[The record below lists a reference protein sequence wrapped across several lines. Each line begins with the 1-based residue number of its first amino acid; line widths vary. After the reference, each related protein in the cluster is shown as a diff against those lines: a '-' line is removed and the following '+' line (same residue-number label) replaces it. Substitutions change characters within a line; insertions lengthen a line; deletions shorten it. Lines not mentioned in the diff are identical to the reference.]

1 MKRIN
6 WLILITSI
14 FISLSFNLKF
24 AIKKG
29 LDYFVNDFHINFV
42 FIIKTT
48 IISIII
54 YFILYL
60 LFKLL
65 DKTKLNNKKLEI
77 TKTIKIKIFI
87 LILIPSLVYLIV
99 HYPAVYLNDTNFILY
114 SPIYMS
120 YGHPLFYGIIMSLI
134 FFSFKVFFSPSISVF
149 IMSIIQALISSII
162 ITEVIV
168 WFNSKIKNKLLTI
181 ILILYYFLPPII
193 ANYNIALNKDTPY
206 SLMMLIFFVLI
217 YEFIETKGK
226 ILLEKKYLI
235 KLIIVSIITIYIRT
249 NGIYVIIP
257 TLFILF
263 IVYGLKN
270 HIIRYISIIVL
281 IIVFSLIQTITIDLI
296 GVAYLK
302 REMYAVPIQQI
313 CYMVKYHPNELSNKD
328 YRLLSKI
335 IKKTKKTIN
344 KNYNEYEVDNIKI
357 HNNFDDKAFNKYEK
371 EFVILWLKNLPS
383 NLSSYT
389 KAYLLNTY
397 HLWSIDKI
405 DKTQSIIEI
414 ASVVGI
420 KEDKRIYNKAILPKP
435 IQDIFISFYKIFN
448 TYINPAG
455 CFILLLITNTYALYR
470 KRKEVVLLSL
480 PLLMTWLVLMIA
492 SPMSSALRYIAPYI
506 YILPI
511 IMLYTFKITRKDV
524 KNGLSKKS
532 KN

>member
-1 MKRIN
+1 
-6 WLILITSI
+6 
-14 FISLSFNLKF
+14 
-24 AIKKG
+24 
-29 LDYFVNDFHINFV
+29 
-42 FIIKTT
+42 
-48 IISIII
+48 
-54 YFILYL
+54 
-60 LFKLL
+60 
-65 DKTKLNNKKLEI
+65 
-77 TKTIKIKIFI
+77 
-87 LILIPSLVYLIV
+87 
-99 HYPAVYLNDTNFILY
+99 
-114 SPIYMS
+114 
-120 YGHPLFYGIIMSLI
+120 
-134 FFSFKVFFSPSISVF
+134 
-149 IMSIIQALISSII
+149 MSIIQALISSII

-217 YEFIETKGK
+217 YEFVETKGK

-357 HNNFDDKAFNKYEK
+357 H
-371 EFVILWLKNLPS
+371 
-383 NLSSYT
+383 
-389 KAYLLNTY
+389 
-397 HLWSIDKI
+397 
-405 DKTQSIIEI
+405 
-414 ASVVGI
+414 
-420 KEDKRIYNKAILPKP
+420 KRICNFMVKKP
-435 IQDIFISFYKIFN
+435 TK
-448 TYINPAG
+448 
-455 CFILLLITNTYALYR
+455 
-470 KRKEVVLLSL
+470 
-480 PLLMTWLVLMIA
+480 
-492 SPMSSALRYIAPYI
+492 
-506 YILPI
+506 
-511 IMLYTFKITRKDV
+511 
-524 KNGLSKKS
+524 
-532 KN
+532 

>member
-371 EFVILWLKNLPS
+371 NL
-383 NLSSYT
+383 
-389 KAYLLNTY
+389 
-397 HLWSIDKI
+397 
-405 DKTQSIIEI
+405 
-414 ASVVGI
+414 
-420 KEDKRIYNKAILPKP
+420 
-435 IQDIFISFYKIFN
+435 
-448 TYINPAG
+448 
-455 CFILLLITNTYALYR
+455 
-470 KRKEVVLLSL
+470 
-480 PLLMTWLVLMIA
+480 
-492 SPMSSALRYIAPYI
+492 
-506 YILPI
+506 
-511 IMLYTFKITRKDV
+511 
-524 KNGLSKKS
+524 
-532 KN
+532 